1 MSGQISRQCESTFDA
16 PTDGSSLYRSIGA
29 HVIDGGV
36 RFSVWAPN
44 AREVSVI
51 GDGNGWTPGQDYL
64 DSSDNGTWHGVI
76 ASATTGTRYKYAIR
90 TQDGRLLEKA
100 DPFAFAT
107 ELRPATASIVWDLR
121 EFNWTDDEWLKTRSE
136 TDWLKAPVSIYEVH
150 PGSWKRP
157 ADGREFY
164 NYRELAPALTEYMQ
178 EVGYTHLQ
186 LMPIT
191 EHPFDG
197 SWGYQT
203 TGYFAPTSRFGSPDD
218 FRFFVNHLHSH
229 GLAVLIDWVPGHFP
243 SDDFGL
249 ARFDGTALYEHAD
262 PRQGYHPDWNTYIFN
277 YGRREVSEF
286 LISSA
291 RFWCDVYHID
301 GIRVDAVASMLYLD
315 YSRDS
320 GQWIPNQYGGR
331 ENLEAIQFLRD
342 MNTML
347 HAEFPGVL
355 SIAEES
361 TAWPGVSRP
370 VYAGGLGFTMKWD
383 MGWMN
388 DTLRFM
394 QRDAVHRH
402 WHLNDLTFRAI
413 YAFTE
418 NFVLPLSHD
427 EVVHGKKSLLSQ
439 MPGDEWQQF
448 ANLRLLYAMQYLT
461 PGKKLQFMGD
471 EIGQWDEWDHDGEID
486 WVLRTFDRHE
496 GIRRLICDANRLYAE
511 ETALHEG
518 DVFGEGFQWVVGDDT
533 QNTVVA
539 WIRKSLDQKQHVV
552 VAANLTPTP
561 RSEYLIGVPK
571 TGFYREIFNSDAEW
585 YGGSGAGNQGGVY
598 SSSKASHGFEQSVQ
612 IHLPPLAVV
621 AFQPVT
627 AADTPVASEVGRK
640 STLQDDES

>member
-1 MSGQISRQCESTFDA
+1 MTGSLSTPESTFGDPADA
-16 PTDGSSLYRSIGA
+16 SSLYRVHGA
-29 HVIDGGV
+29 HVVENGV

-44 AREVSVI
+44 AREVSII
-51 GDGNGWTPGQDYL
+51 GDGNGWTLGQDYL
-64 DSSDNGTWHGVI
+64 DSSDSGVWHGVI
-76 ASATTGTRYKYAIR
+76 PGAGPGTRYKYAIR
-90 TQDGRLLEKA
+90 NQDGHILEKA
-100 DPFAFAT
+100 DPFAFAS
-107 ELRPATASIVWDLR
+107 ELRPATASIVWDLTGF
-121 EFNWTDDEWLKTRSE
+121 EWTDETWLQRRRE
-136 TDWLKAPVSIYEVH
+136 TDWLRAPVSIYEVH

-157 ADGREFY
+157 QDGREFLT
-164 NYRELAPALTEYMQ
+164 YREMAPALCEYMQ
-178 EVGYTHLQ
+178 EMGYTHLQ
-186 LMPIT
+186 LMPVT

-203 TGYFAPTSRFGSPDD
+203 TGYFAPTSRFGSPND
-218 FRFFVNHLHSH
+218 FQFFINYMHSH
-229 GLAVLIDWVPGHFP
+229 GLGVLIDWVPGHFP

-262 PRQGYHPDWNTYIFN
+262 PRQGFHPDWNTYIFN

-291 RFWCDVYHID
+291 RFWCDVYHVD

-320 GQWIPNQYGGR
+320 GQWIPNQHGGR
-331 ENLEAIQFLRD
+331 ENLEAIQFLRE

-388 DTLRFM
+388 DMLRFM
-394 QRDAVHRH
+394 HRDSVHRH
-402 WHLNDLTFRAI
+402 WHLNDLTFRAV

-427 EVVHGKKSLLSQ
+427 EVVHGKQSLLSQ
-439 MPGDEWQQF
+439 MSGDEWQQF
-448 ANLRLLYAMQYLT
+448 ANLRLLYAMQFLT
-461 PGKKLQFMGD
+461 PGKKLQFMGA
-471 EIGQWDEWDHDGEID
+471 EIGQWSEWNHDGEID
-486 WVLRTFDRHE
+486 WALRTSDRHE
-496 GIRRLICDANRLYAE
+496 GIRRLLCDLNRLYAQE
-511 ETALHEG
+511 PALHDG
-518 DVFGEGFQWVVGDDT
+518 DVFTDGFQWVVGDDT
-533 QNTVVA
+533 QNSVVA
-539 WIRKSLDQKQHVV
+539 WIRRTTDQKQHMV

-561 RSEYLIGVPK
+561 RSEYRVGVPA
-571 TGFYREIFNSDAEW
+571 TGYYQEVFNSDAGW
-585 YGGSGAGNQGGVY
+585 YGGSGAGNQGG
-598 SSSKASHGFEQSVQ
+598 SNTKSDASHGFDQSLS

-621 AFQPVT
+621 AFQPSDRPEKSPT
-627 AADTPVASEVGRK
+627 AP
-640 STLQDDES
+640 